1 MADYAGEVE
10 VWQGEVPDFTIPE
23 AAKLFRDYH
32 AKELTRQGIS
42 VIFISSELP
51 EIIGMCDRVLVMR
64 SGELAGCV
72 ERERVTEEEIMYL
85 ATGVQ

>member
-1 MADYAGEVE
+1 
-10 VWQGEVPDFTIPE
+10 
-23 AAKLFRDYH
+23 
-32 AKELTRQGIS
+32 
-42 VIFISSELP
+42 
-51 EIIGMCDRVLVMR
+51 MCDRVLVMR